1 VITLGALAEALGLPL
16 GEADPRVRLSRI
28 APLSEAGPQ
37 DLAFVAQR
45 RFLPD
50 LRATRAGCVLL
61 KEEWLVDAAV
71 PALVAPDPY
80 LCYARASALFAGAVT
95 REAGVHPSATVDST
109 ARLGRNVV
117 VGPHASVAADAV
129 LEDGVILEAG
139 VRVGAGAMVGEGS
152 HLYGNVVLY
161 HAVQLG
167 RHCIVHA
174 NTTIGSDGFGF
185 ARGPDGWEKIH
196 QLGSV
201 VVGDRVEIGAGV
213 TIDRGA
219 LGDTRI
225 ADGVIID
232 NQVHIAHNCEI
243 GERTAIAGCVGFAG
257 STVVGADC
265 TFAGQVGVSGHLR
278 ICDNVHFTGQAR
290 VTASI
295 AEPGTYASGTPLQP
309 ARQWGKNAV
318 RFGQLQELAE
328 RVRALEAALE
338 EQRGPE

>member
-1 VITLGALAEALGLPL
+1 
-16 GEADPRVRLSRI
+16 
-28 APLSEAGPQ
+28 
-37 DLAFVAQR
+37 
-45 RFLPD
+45 
-50 LRATRAGCVLL
+50 
-61 KEEWLVDAAV
+61 
-71 PALVAPDPY
+71 
-80 LCYARASALFAGAVT
+80 
-95 REAGVHPSATVDST
+95 VHPSAMVDPT
-109 ARLGRNVV
+109 ARLGRDVV
-117 VGPHASVAADAV
+117 VGPHASVAAEAILGDS
-129 LEDGVILEAG
+129 VILEAG
-139 VRVGAGAMVGEGS
+139 VRVGAGATVGEGS

-161 HAVQLG
+161 HGVKLG
-167 RHCIVHA
+167 SQCIVHA
-174 NTTIGSDGFGF
+174 NSTIGSDGFGF
-185 ARGPDGWEKIH
+185 ARGPEGWEKIH

-201 VVGDRVEIGAGV
+201 VIGDRVEIGAGV

-257 STVVGADC
+257 STTVGADC

-295 AEPGTYASGTPLQP
+295 SEPGTYASGTPLQP

-328 RVRALEAALE
+328 RVKALEAALD
-338 EQRGPE
+338 EQRGSE